1 MQAEIV
7 SRKEN
12 PLLKRVEIQFK
23 VVHHGEGTPQ
33 RDTIKEE
40 IAKLAKAPKDRVV
53 IDHLNS
59 QFGAPHTLGYA
70 KVYDSKEDALEF
82 ERKHILGRNK
92 LIELEKK
99 KKVKKVEP
107 YKPAPAEE
115 EAPAEE
121 PEGKHKE
128 KPEEK
133 PEKEP
138 EEKKEEPEEA
148 PEAEKKGD

>member
-33 RDTIKEE
+33 RDIIREE

-92 LIELEKK
+92 LIELEEK
-99 KKVKKVEP
+99 KKVKKVGP
-107 YKPAPAEE
+107 YKPPKAEE
-115 EAPAEE
+115 EAPAEK
-121 PEGKHKE
+121 PTE
-128 KPEEK
+128 KPEE
-133 PEKEP
+133 EP
-138 EEKKEEPEEA
+138 EEKKEEPGEA
-148 PEAEKKGD
+148 PEAEDKGE

>member
-33 RDTIKEE
+33 RDVIKEE

-53 IDHLNS
+53 IDHLNT
-59 QFGAPHTLGYA
+59 QFGTSHTLGYA
-70 KVYDSKEDALEF
+70 KVYDSKDDALTF

-99 KKVKKVEP
+99 KKVKKVEA
-107 YKPAPAEE
+107 YKPVKAEE
-115 EAPAEE
+115 EAPAEGAE
-121 PEGKHKE
+121 E

-133 PEKEP
+133 P

-148 PEAEKKGD
+148 PEAEEKGE